1 MAIYVNKEKGLFQLN
16 TVHTSY
22 AIGLSPE
29 GYLGHVYYGDRLHG
43 EADLSL
49 LRMNEKFR
57 TPTKIPGEKSRF
69 LDFFPMEYPTG
80 GIGDYRESCL
90 DVRNEQ
96 GNLACE
102 LFYDGY
108 RIEEGKPA
116 LKGLPASFGKDD
128 EVETLV
134 IICKDDVLSL
144 TIELLYSVFEAEDMI
159 CRSVKIINE
168 GTQKLVLEK
177 VYSACIEM
185 DNEEFEVLT
194 LPGSWERER
203 HIERHAVFSG
213 KMRSS
218 SNRGSSGHQDHPFL
232 ALLSKGADQEC
243 GRVYA
248 MNFVYSGN
256 FVAQAEGT
264 QFQTV
269 RMVMGINEDG
279 FSWRLQP
286 KETFQAPEVVM
297 TYSAQGIG
305 KMTRTYHD
313 FYRNHLIRSKYNHC
327 MRPILINNWE
337 ATYFNFDTEKLL
349 SIARKAKET
358 GIEML
363 VMDDGWFG
371 KRNDSRSSLGDWFV
385 NTNKIKGGLEYL
397 VSEVNKM
404 GLEFGIWFEPEM
416 VSPDSDLYRAHPDWA
431 IQIEGRQTPLF
442 RTQYVLDFSGKDV
455 RDYVYDEVASI
466 LRSANIHYV
475 KWDLN
480 RYTSNVGGRML
491 SGDGVGEL
499 QHRYMLGVYELQERL
514 ITEFPDLLLEN
525 CASGGGRFDP
535 GMLYYSPQ
543 IWCSDNTDAIE
554 RLSIQEGTAIVY
566 PLATMGA
573 HVSASPNHGIGRKT
587 PFETR
592 GHVAL
597 AGTFGYELDIT
608 QLGEDELSQIP
619 KQVEMYHKYNDLVR
633 EGDYYRIASYSEN
646 HLYDCW
652 AVAAKDKSEVL
663 VTYVQVLAEPN
674 SRSKKLY
681 LRGFDCEA
689 SYQLEETGE
698 IFRGENLE
706 KCGFL
711 MEAMKGD
718 FVSRL
723 LHFMRVDK
731 ENSIPNELFSLIEKL
746 EANLQ

>member
-1 MAIYVNKEKGLFQLN
+1 MAIHVNKETSLFQLN
-16 TVHTSY
+16 TENTSY
-22 AIGLSPE
+22 VVGVSPE
-29 GYLGHVYYGDRLHG
+29 GYLGHVYYGERLHG

-49 LRMNEKFR
+49 LRMDEGFR
-57 TPTKIPGEKSRF
+57 TPTENPCDKSRF

-90 DVRNEQ
+90 DVQNEE
-96 GNLACE
+96 GNLASE
-102 LFYDGY
+102 LFYDSFQVKK
-108 RIEEGKPA
+108 GKPA
-116 LKGLPASFGKDD
+116 LEGLPASFGKED
-128 EVETLV
+128 EVETL
-134 IICKDDVLSL
+134 IIVCKDSVLGL
-144 TIELLYSVFEAEDMI
+144 KVELSYSVFEKQDMI

-168 GTQKLVLEK
+168 GTQNLMLEK

-185 DNEEFEVLT
+185 DNEEFELLT

-203 HIERHAVFSG
+203 HIERRTVASG
-213 KMRSS
+213 NLRIS
-218 SNRGSSGHQDHPFL
+218 SNRGASGHQDHPFL
-232 ALLSKGADQEC
+232 ALLSKDANEERGT
-243 GRVYA
+243 VYG

-256 FVAQAEGT
+256 FTAEAEGT
-264 QFQTV
+264 QFQMV
-269 RMVMGINEDG
+269 RMVMGINEEG
-279 FSWRLQP
+279 FSWRL
-286 KETFQAPEVVM
+286 KSGEEFQAPEVVM
-297 TYSAQGIG
+297 TYSADGIG
-305 KMTRTYHD
+305 KMTRSYHD

-337 ATYFNFDTEKLL
+337 ATYFNFNTEKLL
-349 SIARKAKET
+349 AIARKAKET

-371 KRNDSRSSLGDWFV
+371 KRDNYRSSLGDWFV
-385 NTNKIKGGLEYL
+385 NTKKINGGLEHL
-397 VSEVNKM
+397 VNEVNKI
-404 GLEFGIWFEPEM
+404 GLKFGIWFEPEM
-416 VSPDSDLYRAHPDWA
+416 VSPDSDLYRSHPDWA

-442 RTQYVLDFSGKDV
+442 RSQYVLDFSRKDV
-455 RDYVYDEVASI
+455 RDYIYEEVANI
-466 LRSANIHYV
+466 LRNANIEYV
-475 KWDLN
+475 KWDMN
-480 RYTSNVGGRML
+480 RYLSNIGGRL
-491 SGDGVGEL
+491 LGKERVGEL

-543 IWCSDNTDAIE
+543 IWCSDDTDAIE
-554 RLSIQEGTAIVY
+554 RLKIQEGTAIVY

-573 HVSASPNHGIGRKT
+573 HVSASPNHGIGRQT

-608 QLGEDELSQIP
+608 QLEEDELSQIP

-633 EGDYYRIASYSEN
+633 EGDYYRIASYAQN

-652 AVAAKDKSEVL
+652 AVSAKDKSEVL

-681 LRGFDCEA
+681 LRGFDE
-689 SYQLEETGE
+689 STFYKLEETDE
-698 IFRGENLE
+698 IYSGENLQ

-711 MEAMKGD
+711 MKRMKGD

-723 LHFMRVDK
+723 FHFIK
-731 ENSIPNELFSLIEKL
+731 IAK
-746 EANLQ
+746 